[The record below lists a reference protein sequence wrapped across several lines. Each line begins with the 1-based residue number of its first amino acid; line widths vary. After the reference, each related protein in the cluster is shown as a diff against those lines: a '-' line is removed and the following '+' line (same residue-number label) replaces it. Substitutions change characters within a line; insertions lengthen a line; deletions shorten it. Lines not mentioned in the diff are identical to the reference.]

1 MLRPRP
7 PRSGLVARA
16 ALVERLGRSTESRV
30 VLVVAGAGFGKTALL
45 ELWAAADDLAMN
57 RGEADALL
65 RAAAVGL
72 GTDELDVLLHR
83 TEGWP
88 AGLSLAALALV
99 EQPDRARAVA
109 SFAGDDRL
117 VAGYLRD
124 EVLGQLSP

>member
-1 MLRPRP
+1 APAFMATLSTVVAHLP
-7 PRSGLVARA
+7 PGSQVALA
-16 ALVERLGRSTESRV
+16 GRSEPALPLARWRLQGDLVRV
-30 VLVVAGAGFGKTALL
+30 
-45 ELWAAADDLAMN
+45 EADDLAMN
-57 RGEADALL
+57 RGEADALF
-65 RAAAVGL
+65 RAAAVDL
-72 GTDELDVLLHR
+72 RPDELDVLLHR

-124 EVLGQLSP
+124 EVLGQ